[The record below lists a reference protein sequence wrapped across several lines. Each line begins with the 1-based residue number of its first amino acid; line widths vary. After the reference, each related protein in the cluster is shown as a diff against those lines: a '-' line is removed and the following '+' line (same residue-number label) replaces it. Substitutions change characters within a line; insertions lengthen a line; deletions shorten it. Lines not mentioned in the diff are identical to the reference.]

1 MRLAFPALPVIKI
14 PDLSIRNV
22 LLLIAAGLTLMI
34 ALLSARDLYAN
45 AQRLHDA
52 SELRDASAMSDQLF
66 DATEKVSIERDLALS
81 LLQATDTDTIASL
94 EPQLLE
100 GRRLADASV
109 ARTLAALNRFQAP
122 ELTVLR
128 RNLSERYAQ
137 IRAMRAQI
145 DSALSLPLRRRD
157 VSLRAHWEQVTS
169 QLMADADSLWTSF
182 IRPYTHID
190 AVVTQQLLY
199 RHFLQVIT
207 DYTGRERSIIGQ
219 ILSENADPSLD
230 QTTRLLRGQGVLE
243 LSWQS
248 SRRLAEQSG
257 LYSAV
262 AAYFTDAESHFATVH
277 DMSREMFYV
286 PGAHHGGVYPMG
298 ADLWFELAGQALD
311 SLASLRDASR
321 TAIRAHLNQTIASIQ
336 GSIVT
341 QIAISLV
348 ALALCALSF
357 WVIIAR
363 AIRPIERIVDALM
376 RATRGEIVD
385 FAPRGR
391 HDDEIGKLTD
401 VLQAFQRNVEAIRS
415 GAAELDK
422 SARALALEVGVRRAA
437 EEKTQDQ
444 LERLALLHRISRAIG
459 ERQDLRSIFSVAV
472 GNVEDRL
479 PADFACLCLFDPADR
494 TLEVA
499 QVGAKSA
506 PLAEVLAMN
515 LHARIELDENGLSK
529 CVNGTLVYEPDLS
542 DAAFPFPQRL
552 ARAGLGSFVAS
563 PLQVE
568 SIVFGA
574 LIVARTAP
582 QAFSSGECEFLRQ
595 LSEHV
600 ALASHQS
607 QLHTALQQAYDD
619 LRQTQEAVIQQER
632 LRSLGQMASGI
643 AHDINNALTPVALY
657 TDSLLHSEPNLT
669 PAGRGKL
676 EIIQRAIDDAAQT
689 IARMGEFY
697 RKRDTQL
704 NLTPVDANLVLQ
716 QVLDLTQARW
726 RDMPQ
731 QRGDVFEMK
740 TELAEGLPAILG
752 VEGELREALT
762 NLVFNAVDAM
772 PSGGTITLRTRVDT
786 FGSGE
791 AVDIEVADSGIGMD
805 EATQRRCLEPFFT
818 TKGERGTGLGLA
830 MVYGAV
836 QRHGAQMKIES
847 APGQGTLVRL
857 TFTTTAPAVGAGD
870 PRLSQG
876 PRARLRILVVDDD
889 PILLRSLREVLEA
902 DGHQVIAAPGGQAG
916 VGAFEGAQ
924 AEGHI
929 FDAVI
934 TDLGMPGFDG
944 ARVASAIKNASP
956 TTPVILLTGWGER
969 LKAEEEVPAHVDCVL
984 SKPPK
989 LRDLRTALEQCC
1001 GVASEL
1007 KRA

>member
-1 MRLAFPALPVIKI
+1 MKFALPKLAAIKA

-22 LLLIAAGLTLMI
+22 LLLIAAALTLMI

-52 SELRDASAMSDQLF
+52 SDLRDASAMSEQLF
-66 DATEKVSIERDLALS
+66 DATEKVSIERDVALS
-81 LLQATDTDTIASL
+81 LLQANDADTIASL

-100 GRRLADASV
+100 SRRLADASV
-109 ARTLAALNRFQAP
+109 TRTLAALDRFHAP
-122 ELTVLR
+122 ELTFLR
-128 RNLSERYAQ
+128 QNLSDRYAQ
-137 IRAMRAQI
+137 IRVLRPQI
-145 DSALSLPLRRRD
+145 DHAVTLPLRQRGVR
-157 VSLRAHWEQVTS
+157 LRANWEQLTS
-169 QLMADADSLWTSF
+169 QLMADSDNLWTSF

-190 AVVTQQLLY
+190 AVVTQQMLY

-248 SRRLAEQSG
+248 SRRLAQQSG
-257 LYSAV
+257 LYPAV

-298 ADLWFELAGQALD
+298 ADLWFELAGQASD
-311 SLASLRDASR
+311 SLASLRNASR
-321 TAIRAHLNQTIASIQ
+321 TAIRAHLDQIIAGIESSIA
-336 GSIVT
+336 T

-363 AIRPIERIVDALM
+363 AIRPIDRIVDALM

-415 GAAELDK
+415 GAAELDQ
-422 SARALALEVGVRRAA
+422 SAQALAIEVGVRRAA
-437 EEKTQDQ
+437 EEKTQAQ

-479 PADFACLCLFDPADR
+479 PADFACLCLYDPAER

-506 PLAEVLAMN
+506 ALAETLDMN
-515 LHARIELDENGLSK
+515 VHARIELDENGLSK
-529 CVNGTLVYEPDLS
+529 CISGTLVYEPDLNGTG
-542 DAAFPFPQRL
+542 FPFPQRL
-552 ARAGLGSFVAS
+552 ARAGLHSFVAS

-657 TDSLLHSEPNLT
+657 TELLLHTEPNLS

-676 EIIQRAIDDAAQT
+676 EIVQRAIDDAAQT
-689 IARMGEFY
+689 IARMSEFY

-704 NLTPVDANLVLQ
+704 NLTAIDANVVVR

-731 QRGDVFEMK
+731 QRGDVFEMR

-752 VEGELREALT
+752 VESELREALT

-772 PSGGTITLRTRVDT
+772 PSGGIITLRTRA
-786 FGSGE
+786 GISGVSE
-791 AVDIEVADSGIGMD
+791 AVDIEVADNGVGMD
-805 EATQRRCLEPFFT
+805 EATQQRCLEPFFT

-836 QRHGAQMKIES
+836 QRHGADMKIES

-857 TFTTTAPAVGAGD
+857 TFTATAPAVDAGD
-870 PRLSQG
+870 QRRQA

-889 PILLRSLREVLEA
+889 PVLLRSLREVLEA
-902 DGHQVIAAPGGQAG
+902 DGHQVTAAPGGQAG
-916 VGAFEGAQ
+916 VTAFETAP
-924 AEGHI
+924 EERP

-934 TDLGMPGFDG
+934 TDLGMPGLDG
-944 ARVASAIKNASP
+944 ARVASAIKSASP
-956 TTPVILLTGWGER
+956 MMPVILLTGWGER
-969 LKAEEEVPAHVDCVL
+969 LKAEEDIPAHVDCVL

-989 LRDLRTALEQCC
+989 LRELRAALEQCC
-1001 GVASEL
+1001 SAGNEL